1 MKPVSILSILLLIT
15 ICFTSINLY
24 AHISYANVKIDE
36 ISNVPIRQLIK
47 STNSKSVSYNDP
59 KLEQVLS
66 VQGIKFEKSGKLK
79 LRIDTVRKPRINP
92 DRIESDRLYNYD
104 DTINNRQL
112 NQNTGVQTVQRD
124 AFGSIIPKIF
134 GEDLFRN
141 NKISFEPN
149 LRLATPKGYVIGP
162 DDELLIDVTGDNEA
176 SYNLKVNPEGTI
188 RLQYVGI
195 IAVAG
200 LTIEQATSKIRT
212 SMVKTYPGLT
222 SGRTNLAI
230 NLGNIR
236 SIRVTIVGE
245 AVKPGTY
252 TLSSLSS
259 VFNALYASGGPNNNG
274 SFRKIQLIR
283 NNKVVSTI
291 DIYDFLLKGIQ
302 NNVHLQDQDVINIP
316 VYKTRV
322 GVTGEVKRP
331 ALFEVLDTESL
342 QQVLNFA
349 GGFTSQAYSANIKVL
364 QNTSRERKIIDVKAA
379 DFATYKPVN
388 GDTYTVETILN
399 RFENQIEIQGA
410 VFRPGKFELEKGL
423 TVKALISEAE
433 GLRED
438 AFLNRG
444 YVSRLNP
451 DNTQA
456 LLYFDVSKLL
466 KGTEQDILLQREDK
480 VTISSIFDLRDEYRV
495 EVQGEVRYPGI
506 FNFADNMNI
515 EAAIQ
520 LAGGFKEGATPN
532 RIEISRRTRN
542 SDPTSSNAVTAQIFT
557 VNVDAKLKITG
568 QPFILQPYDIV
579 TIRGSEGYE
588 VQKLAK
594 IEGEVL
600 FPGLY
605 TIQRKDEKISD
616 LIKRAGGLTAMAF
629 PEGASLKRP
638 GPRTAS
644 PDITG
649 QATARDKNRISKADE
664 DRERLISLKR
674 LQQQQSGIIDTSSLR
689 QDPSILRSELVGINL
704 TQILAKPASRY
715 DLLLE
720 DGDVVRVPKQLQ
732 TIRVSGEVLKPT
744 NIVYKPGKSVLQYIS
759 ESGGFTYNAKRHDI
773 YVEYANGSIKSTKKV
788 LFFRFRP
795 SLKPGAEIFVPKR
808 ALKERIGLQGI
819 IGIASAITS
828 LAVIIIAL
836 LK

>member
-1 MKPVSILSILLLIT
+1 MKFKSLLRIFLLLIFWIT
-15 ICFTSINLY
+15 NGNLY
-24 AHISYANVKIDE
+24 AQINYANVKVNE
-36 ISNVPIRQLIK
+36 INAQIRQLVQ
-47 STNSKSVSYNDP
+47 SPDSENVHYNDP
-59 KLEQVLS
+59 KWQQIFSSL
-66 VQGIKFEKSGKLK
+66 GTKSEENGKLQ
-79 LRIDTVRKPRINP
+79 LRTDTVIRPGNHA
-92 DRIESDRLYNYD
+92 DRIENTRLYNYD
-104 DTINNRQL
+104 DTTKNRQL
-112 NQNTGVQTVQRD
+112 NLNTGGQPVQRD
-124 AFGSIIPKIF
+124 AFGNIIPKIF

-141 NKISFEPN
+141 SKISFEPN
-149 LRLATPKGYVIGP
+149 LRLATPKSYVIGP

-188 RLQYVGI
+188 KLQYVGI

-200 LTIEQATSKIRT
+200 LTIEQATSKIRA
-212 SMVKTYPGLT
+212 SMVKTYPGLA
-222 SGRTNLAI
+222 SGRTSLAI

-245 AVKPGTY
+245 AVRPGTY
-252 TLSSLSS
+252 TLSSLSP
-259 VFNALYASGGPNNNG
+259 VFNALYASGGPNTNG

-283 NNKVVSTI
+283 NNKIVSTV
-291 DIYDFLLKGIQ
+291 DMYNFLLKGMQ
-302 NNVHLQDQDVINIP
+302 NNVRLQDQDVINIP

-322 GVTGEVKRP
+322 AVTGEVKRS

-342 QQVLNFA
+342 QDVLTFA
-349 GGFTSQAYSANIKVL
+349 GGFSSQAYSATIKVL
-364 QNTSRERKIIDVKAA
+364 QNTNRERKIIDVNAA

-388 GDTYTVETILN
+388 GDTYNVETILN
-399 RFENQIEIQGA
+399 RFENLIEIQGA

-423 TVKALISEAE
+423 TVKALINKAD

-444 YVSRLNP
+444 YVSRLNS

-466 KGTEQDILLQREDK
+466 KGTEQDIPLQREDK

-495 EVQGEVRYPGI
+495 EVQGEVRFPGT
-506 FNFADNMNI
+506 FYFADNMNI
-515 EAAIQ
+515 EAAVQ
-520 LAGGFKEGATPN
+520 LAGGFKEGATPK

-542 SDPTSSNAVTAQIFT
+542 SDPTSANAVTAQIFT
-557 VNVDAKLKITG
+557 VNIDEKLKIIG

-579 TIRGSEGYE
+579 TVRSSEGYQ
-588 VQKLAK
+588 VQKIAK

-638 GPRTAS
+638 GPKAPSRDT
-644 PDITG
+644 IR
-649 QATARDKNRISKADE
+649 QATGRDKNRINKADE

-674 LQQQQSGIIDTSSLR
+674 LQQQQSGTVDTAALN

-704 TQILAKPASRY
+704 TQILANPNSRY

-744 NIVYKPGKSVLQYIS
+744 NIVYKPGKSLLKYIS
-759 ESGGFTYNAKRHDI
+759 ESGGFTYNAKRHNV
-773 YVEYANGSIKSTKKV
+773 YVEYANGSIKSTKRV
-788 LFFRFRP
+788 LFLRFRP
-795 SLKPGAEIFVPKR
+795 NLKPGAEIFVPKR

-828 LAVIIIAL
+828 LAVILVAL
-836 LK
+836 LR